1 MANEKL
7 MPNNLANDST
17 LSFRA
22 FLKAIFMLV
31 RFVIYVFLNFVDNSG
46 FHFLVRASIKLK
58 PSPLCSPTTK

>member
-7 MPNNLANDST
+7 MPNNLAIDST

-31 RFVIYVFLNFVDNSG
+31 RFVIFVLLNFVDKSG
-46 FHFLVRASIKLK
+46 FHFLVS
-58 PSPLCSPTTK
+58 SPATK